1 MDKKYTAIGKLG
13 ALIFVVPVVVW
24 GFSLR
29 KTVDLWHNYVSV
41 RERLE
46 QMQVEELGQRSLDFS
61 DTCRELLLPD
71 GRLLEKMATDF
82 RKEKV
87 VVVGFTPFI
96 SQEESGFTL
105 HTGELLLSG
114 GYISLVRSVYELEKR
129 FSAVK
134 IISADFRLYRE
145 NRNAPLQ
152 LRANLTVMQWGKK
165 DK

>member
-71 GRLLEKMATDF
+71 GRLLEKWPLISGKRKLWSLDLHLSF
-82 RKEKV
+82 RRRKADLLCIQGNFCCREDIFLWSGRCMSWKN
-87 VVVGFTPFI
+87 GFLP
-96 SQEESGFTL
+96 
-105 HTGELLLSG
+105 
-114 GYISLVRSVYELEKR
+114 
-129 FSAVK
+129 
-134 IISADFRLYRE
+134 
-145 NRNAPLQ
+145 
-152 LRANLTVMQWGKK
+152 
-165 DK
+165 